1 MALIAT
7 FAVFAVIGQ
16 TLNVMLALVIERQT
30 SAFTSII
37 AFFVGML
44 VVIWVAWRLTL
55 WLTKPGRSQL
65 HAEAER
71 WERISLAMA
80 SALRAT

>member
-1 MALIAT
+1 MTLIAT
-7 FAVFAVIGQ
+7 FAVLALLGQ
-16 TLNVMLALVIERQT
+16 ALNVVVALLIEQHT

-55 WLTKPGRSQL
+55 WLTRPRLIGGNPSDPAPASQ
-65 HAEAER
+65 
-71 WERISLAMA
+71 
-80 SALRAT
+80 

>member
-55 WLTKPGRSQL
+55 WLTKPGRISRLL
-65 HAEAER
+65 HREKSSDAAQAGR
-71 WERISLAMA
+71 
-80 SALRAT
+80 

>member
-55 WLTKPGRSQL
+55 WLTKPGRINRLL
-65 HAEAER
+65 HREKGSDAAQAGR
-71 WERISLAMA
+71 
-80 SALRAT
+80 

>member
-55 WLTKPGRSQL
+55 WLTKPGRISGLL
-65 HAEAER
+65 HREKGSDPAQAGR
-71 WERISLAMA
+71 
-80 SALRAT
+80 

>member
-16 TLNVMLALVIERQT
+16 TLNVTLALVIERQT

-55 WLTKPGRSQL
+55 WLTKPGRISRLL
-65 HAEAER
+65 HREKSSDAAQAGR
-71 WERISLAMA
+71 
-80 SALRAT
+80 

>member
-16 TLNVMLALVIERQT
+16 TLNVMLALAIERQT

-55 WLTKPGRSQL
+55 WLTKPGRISRLL
-65 HAEAER
+65 HREKSSDAAQAGR
-71 WERISLAMA
+71 
-80 SALRAT
+80 

>member
-55 WLTKPGRSQL
+55 WLTKPGRINRLL
-65 HAEAER
+65 HREKSSDAAQAGR
-71 WERISLAMA
+71 
-80 SALRAT
+80 

>member
-55 WLTKPGRSQL
+55 WLTKPGRIIRLL
-65 HAEAER
+65 HREKGSDAAQAGR
-71 WERISLAMA
+71 
-80 SALRAT
+80 